1 MAKRGV
7 TPGLK
12 LLLVLLLATGAFM
25 SLLPLLYMLSHS
37 LKSFAETI
45 TRVSAIPFDPKF
57 WPRVPQW
64 DNYKVA
70 WSEASFG
77 LYFRNS
83 VIISAVTVTGIVVTS
98 SLAAYAFAKL
108 RFAGRDLIFSILL
121 ATLMIPQTVLLIPNF
136 IIIAKLGW
144 VDRLPALT
152 VPFLANAFHIFL
164 LRQFFMQIPNE
175 LLEVAKIDGCSHLRA
190 LWSIVLPLSRAPLF
204 TVVFLS
210 YIYTWNA
217 LQWPLVVTQTP
228 RWRPI
233 AVGLTVFI
241 NEAGPETHLRL
252 AGAMIAVLPVI
263 CVYFV
268 AQRQFTEA
276 ISRSGLKG

>member
-1 MAKRGV
+1 MARRGAA
-7 TPGLK
+7 PGMK
-12 LLLVLLLATGAFM
+12 ALLLLILAAGAFI
-25 SLLPLLYMLSHS
+25 SLLPLLYMVSHS

-45 TRVSAIPFDPKF
+45 TRVSAIPFDPRF

-64 DNYKVA
+64 DNYRVA
-70 WSEASFG
+70 WSEARFG
-77 LYFRNS
+77 LYFKNS
-83 VIISAVTVTGIVVTS
+83 VIIAAVTVSGIVVTS
-98 SLAAYAFAKL
+98 SLAAFAFAKL
-108 RFAGRDLIFSILL
+108 RFAGRDLIFSIII

-136 IIIAKLGW
+136 IIIARLGW

-204 TVVFLS
+204 TVIFLS

-241 NEAGPETHLRL
+241 TEAGPETHLRL

-263 CVYFV
+263 SVYFI

-276 ISRSGLKG
+276 IARSGLKG